1 MIEFKQPALKDQD
14 WVEGLLARG
23 DERGCEYNFSTLY
36 LWCHAFH
43 VEIAQVEG
51 FFTERA
57 ISSSNCANSSRSIR
71 AARPGRTRCA
81 TA

>member
-14 WVEGLLARG
+14 WVVGLLARG

-51 FFTERA
+51 FFTVRL
-57 ISSSNCANSSRSIR
+57 CAPWTFPWTDGMRNF
-71 AARPGRTRCA
+71 AA
-81 TA
+81 